1 MTVAKATFNSVC
13 FFKFGLIVK
22 KKIGTIKTLKL
33 GTLKKMRD
41 EFRDYFW
48 GAVPWQWEHV

>member
-1 MTVAKATFNSVC
+1 MTVAKATFDSVC